1 MQTGPGPIKTAHLFP
16 QLEMKLV
23 DLLAGLTAEEWQ
35 RPTLAPRWTVK
46 DVAAHLLDTELRV
59 LSAAR
64 DRYFAEQPAIA
75 SDAELVAL
83 INRLNAE
90 GVGRF
95 RQLSPGVLI
104 GLIQWAAPRLS
115 DYFAAL
121 DPAAP
126 APFAVS
132 WAGERQSANWFNTAR
147 EFTERWHHQ
156 QQIRMAV
163 EKPGIMVRELYY
175 PVLDCFMRALP
186 HAYREAHGQEGDLL
200 QITVAGECG
209 GEWYLGRASDSWKL
223 LAQPAGARVAHVTIP
238 QEIAWRVFTRGIDQ
252 AAARAQIKVEGDAE
266 LALHVLSVLAIV
278 G

>member
-1 MQTGPGPIKTAHLFP
+1 MQTGPGPIKTAHLLP
-16 QLEMKLV
+16 QLETKLV
-23 DLLAGLTAEEWQ
+23 DLLAGLTAEEWR
-35 RPTLAPRWTVK
+35 RPTLAPRWSVK

-75 SDAELVAL
+75 SDADLVAF

-104 GLIQWAAPRLS
+104 GLIQWAAPQLS

-156 QQIRMAV
+156 QQIRLAV

-186 HAYREAHGQEGDLL
+186 HGYREAHGQEGDLL
-200 QITVAGECG
+200 QITVAGEFG
-209 GEWYLGRASDSWKL
+209 GNWYLARASDGWKL
-223 LAQPAGARVAHVTIP
+223 LVQPAGAATAHVTIP
-238 QEIAWRVFTRGIDQ
+238 QEITWRVFTKGVER
-252 AAARAQIKVEGDAE
+252 AAARGQIQVEGDAE
-266 LALHVLSVLAIV
+266 LGLHVLSVL
-278 G
+278 